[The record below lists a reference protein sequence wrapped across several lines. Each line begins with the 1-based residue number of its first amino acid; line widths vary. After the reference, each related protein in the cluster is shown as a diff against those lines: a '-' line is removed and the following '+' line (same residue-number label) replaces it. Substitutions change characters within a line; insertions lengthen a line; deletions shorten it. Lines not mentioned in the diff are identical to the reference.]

1 MFSESSRIELSAP
14 WVPAKN
20 TEGNAM
26 TSRALVSLPVLL
38 FAAALAGS
46 APTGLA
52 QTSMMPAQSGQTPGP
67 GAMPGWQGQGGMM
80 GGGMRGMMMG
90 GGEAG
95 WRGGMMVDHVE
106 GRLAFLKTEL
116 KISDAQMPQWSKFAD
131 ALRSTAA
138 SMNGMHQQMM
148 QGAMP
153 DTLPARLDLR
163 EQMLSSH
170 LEALKSMRAALDPLY
185 ASFSDEQKKVA
196 DELMV
201 GRMGMM

>member
-1 MFSESSRIELSAP
+1 M
-14 WVPAKN
+14 K
-20 TEGNAM
+20 
-26 TSRALVSLPVLL
+26 SRALVSLPVLL

-46 APTGLA
+46 APAGLA
-52 QTSMMPAQSGQTPGP
+52 QTSMMSAQSGQTPGP

-90 GGEAG
+90 GGAAG

-116 KISDAQMPQWSKFAD
+116 KITDAQMPLWSSFAD

-138 SMNGMHQQMM
+138 AMNGMHQQMM
-148 QGAMP
+148 QGSMP

-163 EQMLSSH
+163 ERMLSAH

-185 ASFSDEQKKVA
+185 AALSDEQKKLA